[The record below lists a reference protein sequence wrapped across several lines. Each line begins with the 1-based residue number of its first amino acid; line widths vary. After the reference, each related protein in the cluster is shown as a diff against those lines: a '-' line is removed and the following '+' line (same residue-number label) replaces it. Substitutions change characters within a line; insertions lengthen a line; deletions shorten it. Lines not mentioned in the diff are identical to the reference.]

1 MEDTALSVKVLHF
14 ISSDWGFSHLGYIP
28 CNVSCWWYHSAH
40 MNLLSEVFQN
50 NRTSSDVSLSL
61 YNMHYLWAK
70 KRDAKPQVC
79 ELNTT
84 LTMSESE
91 ESNTRFKQLF
101 EQSSG
106 AYDGSSTT
114 SPTSSVQ
121 RVYEEAHMNTADF
134 FPLKNFTSLIKGA
147 SYIASDCHR
156 WDTANSR
163 RDNVVHDIRRNGLR
177 VDGLARCLRS
187 HAKNIPENIQLK
199 SSSNPRE
206 QLRLKRETVG
216 HYLFDM
222 AFENSIEDGYV
233 TEKPFDAIYAGVVP
247 VYLGDAAHL
256 KSLLP
261 HPKAAIFVADF
272 PDTSSLAKYLLHLSE
287 NETAY
292 EIHRQWR
299 RESGADGKM
308 KIMKSSPLLA
318 TSWPC
323 RVCQWAALTA
333 LTNSSGHYHLSKDGR
348 CRGS

>member
-1 MEDTALSVKVLHF
+1 
-14 ISSDWGFSHLGYIP
+14 
-28 CNVSCWWYHSAH
+28 
-40 MNLLSEVFQN
+40 
-50 NRTSSDVSLSL
+50 
-61 YNMHYLWAK
+61 
-70 KRDAKPQVC
+70 
-79 ELNTT
+79 
-84 LTMSESE
+84 MSESE

-106 AYDGSSTT
+106 AYDGKYYYFIFISFGVYILMHALSWITLSTNQSLILGSSTT

-323 RVCQWAALTA
+323 RVCQV
-333 LTNSSGHYHLSKDGR
+333 
-348 CRGS
+348 